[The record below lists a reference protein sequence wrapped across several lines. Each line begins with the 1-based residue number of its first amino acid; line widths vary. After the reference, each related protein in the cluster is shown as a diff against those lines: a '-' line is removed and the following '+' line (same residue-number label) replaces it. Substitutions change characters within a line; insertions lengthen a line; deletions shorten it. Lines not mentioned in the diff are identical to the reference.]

1 MADLDWICCA
11 VLALS
16 LSIGAWRGL
25 AYEVLSLV
33 NWVLAFVLAQWA
45 APSIVQFLPTR
56 GASDMVRYGF
66 GFFFA
71 FILCLLA
78 GSFLVFLTKKVVYV
92 SGMGLVDRLL
102 GLAFGS
108 LRAMLILLSATMV
121 LRVTPLANSDW
132 WLQAYSPRIAQSV
145 LAGLKPWFPQALRP
159 YLP

>member
-25 AYEVLSLV
+25 VYEVLSVV

-45 APSIVQFLPTR
+45 APSIAQLLPMH
-56 GASDMVRYGF
+56 GASDMVRYGA
-66 GFFFA
+66 GFFCS

-78 GSFLVFLTKKVVYV
+78 GSVLVFLTKKVVHV

-108 LRAMLILLSATMV
+108 LRAMVILLIAAMA
-121 LRVTPLANSDW
+121 LRMTPLARSDW

-145 LAGLKPWFPQALRP
+145 LSGLKPWLPQAFSP

>member
-16 LSIGAWRGL
+16 LFIGAWRGL
-25 AYEVLSLV
+25 VYEILSLV

-45 APSIVQFLPTR
+45 APLIAPFLPTR
-56 GASDMVRYGF
+56 GASDMMRYGF
-66 GFFFA
+66 GFFLA
-71 FILCLLA
+71 FIFFLLA
-78 GSFLVFLTKKVVYV
+78 GSVLVFLTKKVVYV

-108 LRAMLILLSATMV
+108 LRAMVILLLATLM
-121 LRVTPLANSDW
+121 LRMTPLVHSDW
-132 WLQAYSPRIAQSV
+132 WLQAYSPRIAQTV
-145 LAGLKPWFPQALRP
+145 LAGLKPWMPQALLP

>member
-25 AYEVLSLV
+25 VYEIFSLV
-33 NWVLAFVLAQWA
+33 NWVLAFLLAQWA
-45 APSIVQFLPTR
+45 APSIAQFLPMH
-56 GASDMVRYGF
+56 GASDIVRYGAA
-66 GFFFA
+66 FFCS
-71 FILCLLA
+71 FILCLLV
-78 GSFLVFLTKKVVYV
+78 GSVLVFLTKKVVYV

-108 LRAMLILLSATMV
+108 LRGMVILLSAALVM
-121 LRVTPLANSDW
+121 RMTPIASSDW

-145 LAGLKPWFPQALRP
+145 LSGLKPWLPQALSP

>member
-1 MADLDWICCA
+1 MADLDWICLA

-25 AYEVLSLV
+25 VYEVLSVV

-45 APSIVQFLPTR
+45 APSIAQWLPMH
-56 GASDMVRYGF
+56 GASDMVRYGAA
-66 GFFFA
+66 FFFS

-78 GSFLVFLTKKVVYV
+78 GSVLVFLTKKVVHV
-92 SGMGLVDRLL
+92 SGMGLVDRFL

-108 LRAMLILLSATMV
+108 LRAMVILLIAALA
-121 LRVTPLANSDW
+121 LRMTPLARSDW

-145 LAGLKPWFPQALRP
+145 LSGLKPWLPQALSP

>member
-1 MADLDWICCA
+1 MADLDWICLA

-25 AYEVLSLV
+25 VYEVLSVV
-33 NWVLAFVLAQWA
+33 NWVLAFLLAQWA
-45 APSIVQFLPTR
+45 APSIAQWLPMH
-56 GASDMVRYGF
+56 GASDMARYGAA
-66 GFFFA
+66 FFCS

-78 GSFLVFLTKKVVYV
+78 GSVLVFLTKKVVHV
-92 SGMGLVDRLL
+92 SGMGLVDRFL

-108 LRAMLILLSATMV
+108 LRAMVILLIAALA
-121 LRVTPLANSDW
+121 LRMTPLARSDW

-145 LAGLKPWFPQALRP
+145 LSGLKPWLPQALVP